1 MIDTGSAKSIIHINT
16 LYKLIHRPYINYQN
30 RLHST
35 ANNGELRTI
44 GSVNLR
50 IRLKNILT
58 FILAEVAIDL
68 CTGLVLG
75 NDWISKN
82 EIDIITTQ
90 KCIRKRRGSY
100 VATIP
105 FSNYYQE
112 AYPVY
117 PIYSIHTLPKQRV
130 KTLNKPDLKCR
141 TCYERYKTK
150 KQLFEHLHRASHYV
164 KRETKVL
171 STLRSIS
178 TQTGKQSSIIGAI
191 TTRRIK
197 YRQQQRE
204 PIPVTTTTTRPDQR
218 SNLFKPTDR
227 ISVFTNEQ
235 LKFYQQR
242 NNSIKKIIENIY
254 KTPFRN
260 QYCINNG
267 ILCRNVKRIN
277 RIIAVPVIPR
287 EKMYDVL
294 LAYHDSSLKGEHLGN
309 NQIYYKIRNSYYW
322 PRIYE
327 DIIEFVK
334 SCSTCTIDR
343 YSRRNYGDYR
353 TNEIYLIGDFVYVKR
368 LGLNHK
374 LSSIYDGPYQII
386 EQSNESIYRLQNPN
400 ELNEIFNAHTDRLHR
415 CY

>member
-1 MIDTGSAKSIIHINT
+1 
-16 LYKLIHRPYINYQN
+16 
-30 RLHST
+30 
-35 ANNGELRTI
+35 
-44 GSVNLR
+44 
-50 IRLKNILT
+50 
-58 FILAEVAIDL
+58 
-68 CTGLVLG
+68 
-75 NDWISKN
+75 
-82 EIDIITTQ
+82 
-90 KCIRKRRGSY
+90 
-100 VATIP
+100 
-105 FSNYYQE
+105 
-112 AYPVY
+112 
-117 PIYSIHTLPKQRV
+117 
-130 KTLNKPDLKCR
+130 
-141 TCYERYKTK
+141 
-150 KQLFEHLHRASHYV
+150 
-164 KRETKVL
+164 
-171 STLRSIS
+171 
-178 TQTGKQSSIIGAI
+178 
-191 TTRRIK
+191 K

-322 PRIYE
+322 PRMYE

-400 ELNEIFNAHTDRLHR
+400 ELNEIFNVHTDRLHR